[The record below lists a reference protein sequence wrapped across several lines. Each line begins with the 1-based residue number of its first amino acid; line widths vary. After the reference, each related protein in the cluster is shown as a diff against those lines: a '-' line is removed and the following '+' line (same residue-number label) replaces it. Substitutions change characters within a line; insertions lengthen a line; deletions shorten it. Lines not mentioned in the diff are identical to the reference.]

1 MRLTHNSKLQDSI
14 HSQEQAR
21 AFISRLETSAQSHC
35 SSRPLLVSLFLRDF
49 ASKIRPAALSSARH
63 VWNSTGLRVL
73 RKRLLYLRLEEIMGG
88 VMVGFIW
95 SSEQKYADFLGFFAD
110 QEK

>member
-1 MRLTHNSKLQDSI
+1 
-14 HSQEQAR
+14 
-21 AFISRLETSAQSHC
+21 
-35 SSRPLLVSLFLRDF
+35 
-49 ASKIRPAALSSARH
+49 
-63 VWNSTGLRVL
+63 
-73 RKRLLYLRLEEIMGG
+73 MGG